1 LVFSK
6 FTLFNDLYEQKF
18 KKLEID
24 FNPLDLSLTRLSED
38 QTENLLV
45 FLEPLLLDGRPLPH
59 AIRRMTHTISK
70 KKTYI

>member
-1 LVFSK
+1 
-6 FTLFNDLYEQKF
+6 
-18 KKLEID
+18 LEID